1 MLKRL
6 KISGLLAL
14 SVLLGTTACERNT
27 GPAFG
32 AETDDPNYRRG
43 QQFVKQGRKQE
54 ALAAY
59 LKVIEQRGES
69 APESHLDAGLIYMND
84 IKDYI
89 AAIYHFRKFLELQPN
104 AVQAQNVRGL
114 VDSAKREFAR
124 TLPGSPLENQAPRL
138 GMIDEVD
145 RLQREVE
152 QLRAELTA
160 ARNGVPAPLNR
171 LLVPTD
177 AASAPA
183 PATAEPPMNPIVIGD
198 AGGVTDEAESPITLA
213 PLPARTMTSVEQTP
227 AVQTTVAAQPAA
239 PAAAKNVRRHTVV
252 KGDTLFSLA
261 QRYYSNRSKW
271 RDIYE
276 ANRDQLPS
284 ENALRLG
291 MELKIP

>member
-14 SVLLGTTACERNT
+14 SVLLGTTACERNG

-32 AETDDPNYRRG
+32 AETDDANYRRG
-43 QQFVKQGRKQE
+43 QQLVKQGRKQE

-177 AASAPA
+177 AGTAPA

-198 AGGVTDEAESPITLA
+198 VGDGATDEEESPITLA
-213 PLPARTMTSVEQTP
+213 PLSSRTMTSTEQAPTT
-227 AVQTTVAAQPAA
+227 QTTVAQPAA
-239 PAAAKNVRRHTVV
+239 PAAAKNARRHTVV

>member
-1 MLKRL
+1 MTKRL

-14 SVLLGTTACERNT
+14 SVLLWGTACERNA

-32 AETDDPNYRRG
+32 AETDDANYRRG
-43 QQFVKQGRKQE
+43 QQLVRQGRKQE

-138 GMIDEVD
+138 GMIDEVE

-198 AGGVTDEAESPITLA
+198 TGDAGVGGEEESPITLA
-213 PLPARTMTSVEQTP
+213 PLSARTITATEPTQTMAAATPP
-227 AVQTTVAAQPAA
+227 APTP
-239 PAAAKNVRRHTVV
+239 AKNVRRHTVV

-276 ANRDQLPS
+276 ANRDQMPS

>member
-1 MLKRL
+1 MMNRL

-14 SVLLGTTACERNT
+14 SVLLGGTACERNG

-59 LKVIEQRGES
+59 LKVIEQRGEA

-198 AGGVTDEAESPITLA
+198 AGGNGATGEEESPITLA
-213 PLPARTMTSVEQTP
+213 PLPSRTITSTETSAAAASP
-227 AVQTTVAAQPAA
+227 VAATPLA
-239 PAAAKNVRRHTVV
+239 PAKNVRRHTVV

-261 QRYYSNRSKW
+261 QRYYNNRSKW

-276 ANRDQLPS
+276 ANRDQMPS